1 MDIKIQSISAKGLSW
16 LQSNHAKRVLH
27 VFNPV
32 SNLIDDQNSVISLVR
47 PEIGNGP
54 FTVVT
59 GKIDFREYI
68 DIKSNI
74 HVKQKQLNVGKL
86 KFDFS
91 DVPTWNSVP
100 SWQSIRQDPNQLGPG
115 LDAVEYQ
122 VGSEGPPQSFAELVL
137 NIPRNFTEN
146 DPTFARAQTGVN
158 ELFSGFKSGE
168 SMAMR
173 NGAQLLAG
181 LGVGL
186 TPAGDDFLVGSIL
199 ALWSYFPE
207 SEAQRLS
214 TLIAKEASPRTNSIS
229 AAWINASAK
238 GEAGQHWHHLLE
250 ALKSENEGTLQNAVR
265 AILPTGHTSG
275 ADSLGGFVATLRLLS
290 EHH

>member
-1 MDIKIQSISAKGLSW
+1 LDIKIQSISAKGLSW
-16 LQSNHAKRVLH
+16 LESNHAKRVLH

-54 FTVVT
+54 FTAVT

-74 HVKQKQLNVGKL
+74 LVKQKLLEVGKL

-91 DVPTWNSVP
+91 NALTWNSMP
-100 SWQSIRQDPNQLGPG
+100 NWQSISNDPKQLYSG

-122 VGSEGPPQSFAELVL
+122 VGTEGPPQSFAELVL
-137 NIPRNFTEN
+137 NIPRNYPES
-146 DPTFARAQTGVN
+146 DPTFARAKTGVM

-173 NGAQLLAG
+173 NGAELLAG

-229 AAWINASAK
+229 AAWINASAQ
-238 GEAGQHWHHLLE
+238 GEAGQHWHRLLE
-250 ALKSENEGTLQNAVR
+250 ALQSGNSEMLQNAVR

-290 EHH
+290 EQT